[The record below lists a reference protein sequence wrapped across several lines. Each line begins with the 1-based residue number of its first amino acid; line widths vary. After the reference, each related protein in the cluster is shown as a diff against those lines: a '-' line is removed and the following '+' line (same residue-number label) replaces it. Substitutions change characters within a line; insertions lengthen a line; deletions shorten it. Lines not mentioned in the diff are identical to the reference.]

1 MKLLGP
7 RAVAAKLGVSKSK
20 LYAMLKQGQFPQ
32 APIRL
37 PGGSPRW
44 PERMVDEWVET
55 HRGWGRRQPGEPAAA
70 GVIRAPGF
78 TFCRRIY

>member
-1 MKLLGP
+1 MRLLGP

-20 LYAMLKQGQFPQ
+20 FYDMLKRKQFPQ

-44 PERMVDEWVET
+44 PERMVDEWVER
-55 HRGWGRRQPGEPAAA
+55 HRVGGGDSLGSPS
-70 GVIRAPGF
+70 
-78 TFCRRIY
+78 